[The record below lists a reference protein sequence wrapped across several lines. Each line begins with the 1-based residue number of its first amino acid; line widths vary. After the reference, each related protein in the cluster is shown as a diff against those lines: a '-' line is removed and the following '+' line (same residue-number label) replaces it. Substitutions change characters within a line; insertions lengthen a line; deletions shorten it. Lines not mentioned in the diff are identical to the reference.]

1 MLETDG
7 PYQGPDKNAE
17 VTPAYI
23 PRLAEKLQAGAVK
36 ICLISPPGFIKI
48 HWSLYMSANPRLMRT
63 ELLLGEDGIRRLQ
76 QACVMIVGLGAVGG
90 YALEAVARS
99 GVGRL
104 ILVDFDIFDE
114 TNINRQILALTS
126 TVGCKKTAVAAERV
140 REINPDCEI
149 VVKDMF
155 VDEDNLPELLDMK
168 PDFVIDAI
176 DSLNAKCC
184 LIEELCRRGIPFVS
198 SMGAALKTDPSCIKT
213 ARLNQTKNCGLSR
226 LLRRRL
232 KRRGVD
238 LQSVRCVYSD
248 EQAVLPG
255 GGICPAEEKGTRNI
269 LGSLPTI
276 TAILA

>member
-1 MLETDG
+1 
-7 PYQGPDKNAE
+7 
-17 VTPAYI
+17 
-23 PRLAEKLQAGAVK
+23 
-36 ICLISPPGFIKI
+36 
-48 HWSLYMSANPRLMRT
+48 
-63 ELLLGEDGIRRLQ
+63 
-76 QACVMIVGLGAVGG
+76 
-90 YALEAVARS
+90 
-99 GVGRL
+99 
-104 ILVDFDIFDE
+104 
-114 TNINRQILALTS
+114 
-126 TVGCKKTAVAAERV
+126 
-140 REINPDCEI
+140 
-149 VVKDMF
+149 MF

-198 SMGAALKTDPSCIKT
+198 SMGAALKTATSCIKT

-255 GGICPAEEKGTRNI
+255 GGICPAEEKGARNI

-276 TAILA
+276 TAIFGLTVANEAIKQLSGYKTVK